1 MQDCFAQFAEDE
13 NTDLF
18 AQSPEPQRAPFA
30 DAVDGP
36 SAEDALFGRFQQGE
50 SACSSTCC
58 GGPSALDSVTG
69 VLERSNLICSR
80 GCTDLQS
87 LLKCMDHKDVV

>member
-1 MQDCFAQFAEDE
+1 MQDCFAHFAEDE

-18 AQSPEPQRAPFA
+18 AQSPERQRAPFA

-50 SACSSTCC
+50 SAWLSTCC
-58 GGPSALDSVTG
+58 GVPSALDSVTDFR
-69 VLERSNLICSR
+69 ERANLISPL
-80 GCTDLQS
+80 GYTDLHS
-87 LLKCMDHKDVV
+87 LLTCMDHRDIV

>member
-1 MQDCFAQFAEDE
+1 MQDCLTPFAEDE

-18 AQSPEPQRAPFA
+18 AQSPERQRAPFA

-50 SACSSTCC
+50 SACLEVHAVVDPLLWRVSQASLKDQILHVPEDALTCR
-58 GGPSALDSVTG
+58 AW
-69 VLERSNLICSR
+69 
-80 GCTDLQS
+80 
-87 LLKCMDHKDVV
+87 